1 MLFINTKNLKTTKMK
16 NALKLVLVIS
26 LISLITFNSCQ
37 SDSASQNS
45 NKITATSTLKTLLS
59 RVSQK
64 RTSSDNVID
73 STSCFTVKLPV
84 TVIVNNQEVVVATPA
99 DYDAVSSVFSDD
111 DNDDDHLEFVFPI
124 TIVFTDFTELV
135 VTSNQQLHSLMEDC
149 HDSDVDNDDDDSND
163 DDDNAIN
170 CISLTY
176 PFVISTTNNGTP
188 EDVTIN
194 NDQDLYL
201 LLETVEGSV
210 AVTINY
216 PISIVNANGQTIVVE
231 NNNQLEDNI
240 VDATSD
246 CGNHD
251 SDDENDND
259 DDGNHDDGND
269 GRLIAIKK

>member
-1 MLFINTKNLKTTKMK
+1 MK
-16 NALKLVLVIS
+16 NSLKLVLVIS

-37 SDSASQNS
+37 SDNASQDS
-45 NKITATSTLKTLLS
+45 NKITATSTLKTLLA

-73 STSCFTVKLPV
+73 STSCFTIKLPV
-84 TVIVNNQEVVVATPA
+84 TVMVNNQEVVVATPA

-135 VTSNQQLHSLMEDC
+135 VTSNEQLHSLMEDC

-170 CISLTY
+170 CISLTF
-176 PFVISTTNNGTP
+176 PFVISTINNGTP

-210 AVTINY
+210 TVTINY
-216 PISIVNANGQTIVVE
+216 PISIVDANGQTIIVE

-240 VDATSD
+240 VEATSE
-246 CGNHD
+246 CGNDD

>member
-1 MLFINTKNLKTTKMK
+1 MLYINTKILKTTNMK

-26 LISLITFNSCQ
+26 IISLIAFNSCQ
-37 SDSASQNS
+37 SDNASQDA
-45 NKITATSTLKTLLS
+45 NKITSTSTLKTLLA

-73 STSCFTVKLPV
+73 STSCFTIKLPV
-84 TVIVNNQEVVVATPA
+84 TVMVNNQEVVVVTPA

-124 TIVFTDFTELV
+124 TIVFADFTELV
-135 VTSNQQLHSLMEDC
+135 VTSNEQLHSLMEDC

-170 CISLTY
+170 CISLTF

-216 PISIVNANGQTIVVE
+216 PISIVDANGQTIVVE
-231 NNNQLEDNI
+231 NNNQLENNI
-240 VDATSD
+240 VEATSD

-251 SDDENDND
+251 SNDENDND

>member
-1 MLFINTKNLKTTKMK
+1 MLLINSTNLNTINMK
-16 NALKLVLVIS
+16 NRLKFLLVIS
-26 LISLITFNSCQ
+26 IISLITFNSCQ
-37 SDSASQNS
+37 SDNASQDT
-45 NKITATSTLKTLLS
+45 NKITSTSTLKTLLS

-84 TVIVNNQEVVVATPA
+84 TVMVNNQEVVVATPA

-111 DNDDDHLEFVFPI
+111 DNDDDDLEFVFPI
-124 TIVFTDFTELV
+124 TIIFTDFTELV

-170 CISLTY
+170 CISLTF
-176 PFVISTTNNGTP
+176 PFVISTTNNGNP

-210 AVTINY
+210 TVTINY
-216 PISIVNANGQTIVVE
+216 PISIVDANGQTIVVE

-240 VDATSD
+240 VEATSE
-246 CGNHD
+246 CGNDD

-259 DDGNHDDGND
+259 DDGNHDDGDD